1 MPYDVVDAQIS
12 PTGRLEVL
20 SRAEI
25 NNLLDR
31 GHDGLRGAVDGSR
44 LVAEL
49 GDFGDDL
56 LDEVRGGVRAE
67 DDDHGFFSCG
77 V

>member
-25 NNLLDR
+25 NNLRFPDPDR
-31 GHDGLRGAVDGSR
+31 FLAT
-44 LVAEL
+44 
-49 GDFGDDL
+49 
-56 LDEVRGGVRAE
+56 
-67 DDDHGFFSCG
+67 
-77 V
+77 